1 MLVRLNMRQLSIKCW
16 WIGLEDYVARSLRCR
31 LGCLAETERSLSG
44 AVAEDM
50 WVETSDS
57 PALGF
62 SPERR

>member
-1 MLVRLNMRQLSIKCW
+1 MLVRLNMRQLSIQGW
-16 WIGLEDYVARSLRCR
+16 WIGVEDYAARALRCR
-31 LGCLAETERSLSG
+31 LGCSAETERFLSG